1 MTSAEATDVSARA
14 IELISE
20 IFAGKPEDPAPLYDE
35 LRELGDGVHYFPP
48 AQAWFAFRYDDAQ
61 TVARQ
66 DGVFSS
72 DFFDQAP
79 MGIHNPEDPEH
90 VRFIDFSRRL
100 MAFNDA
106 PRHTAL
112 RNVVRKA
119 FTPNAVNRWRPT
131 VEHAVDQLLEQFEP
145 NDQVDFVEQL
155 SIDVPVEAICAVLGV
170 EQVDRPMIRAGS
182 AGLAST
188 FDPTILGDARDTA
201 IRDALRMVDSIDSV
215 IAERRKKPADDLIS
229 LVLEQEA
236 EEGHNLD
243 AADLLSQLVFLLAA
257 GNETTVNMLSGGIA
271 HLLQF
276 PDQRQLL
283 QSDLSLV
290 NSFVNETLRLDTP
303 IDIGPPRLAREAVTL
318 GETEIPAGTFVF
330 QVLGS
335 ANRDPRRFDAPAE
348 FRIERAPN
356 PHMTFNQGIHSCVGA
371 PLARLEGEI
380 FFTRF
385 LTRFPDFT
393 AGEEPARLRAGHV
406 QVRGWE
412 SLPIRL

>member
-1 MTSAEATDVSARA
+1 MTNAEVTDVSARA

-61 TVARQ
+61 TIARH
-66 DGVFSS
+66 DGIFSS

-79 MGIHNPEDPEH
+79 MGIHDPNDPEH

-112 RNVVRKA
+112 RSVVRKA

-131 VEHAVDQLLEQFEP
+131 VERAVDELLDQFAP
-145 NDQVDFVEQL
+145 GQSVDFVEQL

-170 EQVDRPMIRAGS
+170 EHVDRPMIRAGS

-188 FDPTILGDARDTA
+188 FDPTILGDARDKA

-215 IAERRKKPADDLIS
+215 IAARRAKPTDDLIS
-229 LVLEQEA
+229 LVLEQET
-236 EEGHNLD
+236 EEGENLD

-257 GNETTVNMLSGGIA
+257 GNETTVNMLSGGIY
-271 HLLQF
+271 HLLQY
-276 PDQRQLL
+276 PGQRALL
-283 QSDLSLV
+283 QEDLTLV
-290 NSFVNETLRLDTP
+290 SAFINETLRLDTP
-303 IDIGPPRLAREAVTL
+303 IDMPPPRLAREATTL
-318 GETEIPAGTFVF
+318 GETEIPEGAFVF
-330 QVLGS
+330 QVLGA
-335 ANRDPRRFDAPAE
+335 ANRDPRRFDAPDE

-371 PLARLEGEI
+371 PLARLEGEV
-380 FFTRF
+380 FFTKF
-385 LTRFPDFT
+385 LTRYPDFS
-393 AGEEPARLRAGHV
+393 AGDEPARLRAGHV
-406 QVRGWE
+406 QVRGLE
-412 SLPIRL
+412 TLPVRL